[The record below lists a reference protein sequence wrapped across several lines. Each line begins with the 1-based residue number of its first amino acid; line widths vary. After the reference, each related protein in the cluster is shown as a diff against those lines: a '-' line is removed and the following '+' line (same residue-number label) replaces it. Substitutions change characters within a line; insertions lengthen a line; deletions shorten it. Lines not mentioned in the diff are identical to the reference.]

1 VTALSTR
8 LRLRV
13 SPGARRSTLVGR
25 HGEAWKVRVTAAPED
40 GRANEA
46 VLRLLAQR
54 LQLPR
59 RSVALVAGHSG
70 RDKIVELT
78 GIDEPEAARRLEQ
91 GEQTQ

>member
-1 VTALSTR
+1 
-8 LRLRV
+8 
-13 SPGARRSTLVGR
+13 
-25 HGEAWKVRVTAAPED
+25 VRVTAVPE
-40 GRANEA
+40 GGQANEA
-46 VLRLLAQR
+46 VLRLLAER

>member
-1 VTALSTR
+1 M
-8 LRLRV
+8 
-13 SPGARRSTLVGR
+13 
-25 HGEAWKVRVTAAPED
+25 RVTAAPED

-46 VLRLLAQR
+46 VLCLLAQR